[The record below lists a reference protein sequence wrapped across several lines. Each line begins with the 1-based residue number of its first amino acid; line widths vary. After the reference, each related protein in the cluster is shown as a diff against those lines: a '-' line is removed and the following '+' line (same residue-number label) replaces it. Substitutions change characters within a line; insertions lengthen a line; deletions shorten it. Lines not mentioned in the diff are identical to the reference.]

1 MNYLTALS
9 LLHDTLSPKNYV
21 EIGCRE
27 GLSLSLSKCP
37 AIGIDPDFEIRAEL
51 SSPTRLFS
59 QTSDDF
65 FARRNLRAL
74 LGGPVDLAFVDGMH
88 RAEFVLRDIMNLE
101 RYSTPDS
108 VIVIDDVLPEQIE
121 WTTRERKTQ
130 AWTGDVYKVIP
141 FLRKHRPD
149 LDVRV
154 FDIEMKGLAVITGFD
169 PKNRTLQ
176 QDLARHEEHLAG
188 DTLEAPDISTIRA
201 QLAPEPADRV
211 KKLAVSLLDKR
222 NNIASDN
229 PEKGSENLLYLDL
242 LKRCLLNEIYLD
254 DELRLLYLRDC
265 LSGDDQLDYSVLHNI
280 RESRADAY
288 ESLKASRRI
297 GQFPDRQIDR
307 SGFSHTMM
315 GRLRLNSLHECL
327 DDLIARD
334 IPGDLMECGVWR
346 GGGCILMAGW
356 MRARGQTDRKLLIA
370 DSFDGLPSPSHEKD
384 ENLVLTK
391 DRYPQLAVSERTVRE
406 NFSAYDLLDEG
417 TQIFLKGWFR
427 DTLKEAPTRKIALLR
442 LDGDLYEST
451 MDALDAL
458 YDRVSPGGVVIID
471 DYGALD
477 ACRMAGGDFFA
488 AREEPVPS
496 LTKIDWTGS
505 FFVKPG

>member
-9 LLHDTLSPKNYV
+9 LLHDILSPKNYV

-27 GLSLSLSKCP
+27 GMSLSLSKCP
-37 AIGIDPDFEIRAEL
+37 AIGIDPDFEIRTEL

-65 FARRNLRAL
+65 FARRNLQAL

-88 RAEFVLRDIMNLE
+88 RAEFVLRDILNLE

-108 VIVIDDVLPEQIE
+108 IVVVDDVLPEQIE
-121 WTTRERKTQ
+121 WTSRERKTQ

-149 LDVRV
+149 LDIRV
-154 FDIEMKGLAVITGFD
+154 FDIEVKGLAVITGFN
-169 PKNRTLQ
+169 PKSRVLQ
-176 QDLARHEEHLAG
+176 QDLACHEEHLAG
-188 DTLEAPDISTIRA
+188 DALNFPDISSLRA
-201 QLAPEPADRV
+201 QLSPEPIENFEH
-211 KKLAVSLLDKR
+211 LAFAMLNKR
-222 NNIASDN
+222 GNTPSD
-229 PEKGSENLLYLDL
+229 PHIESTEKSIYLDI
-242 LKRCLLNEIYLD
+242 LKRSLLNEIYLD

-265 LSGDDQLDYSVLHNI
+265 LSGDDEFDYSILHNI
-280 RESRADAY
+280 REGRADAY
-288 ESLKASRRI
+288 ERLKASRRI
-297 GQFPDRQIDR
+297 GQFPDRRIDR

-327 DDLIARD
+327 DDLIVRD
-334 IPGDLMECGVWR
+334 VPGDLMECGVWR

-356 MRARGQTDRKLLIA
+356 MRARGQMNRKLLVA
-370 DSFDGLPSPSHEKD
+370 DSFDGLPTPSHEKD
-384 ENLVLTK
+384 EGLVLTK
-391 DRYPQLAVSERTVRE
+391 DKYPQLAVSERTVRE
-406 NFSAYDLLDEG
+406 NFSAYGLLDERV
-417 TQIFLKGWFR
+417 QIFLKGWFR
-427 DTLKEAPTRKIALLR
+427 DTLKEAPTREIALLR

-451 MDALDAL
+451 MDTLDAL
-458 YDRVSPGGVVIID
+458 YDRVSPGGIVIID

-477 ACRMAGGDFFA
+477 ACRIAVEDFFA
-488 AREEPVPS
+488 ARGEPVPN